1 MSNEKSKLEVLQ
13 IQVMLGDKEGLSDN
27 DIPAGFCWE
36 LISHIEKFMKEKN
49 IKMLAT
55 VASFKT
61 DEQYDGASRDLHLSR
76 KN

>member
-1 MSNEKSKLEVLQ
+1 MKS
-13 IQVMLGDKEGLSDN
+13 IKEWNHKEIKEFLYQNN